1 MYRTKKS
8 IKQLTVWKNYYEALG
23 LVDKRKFAVG
33 EKVSVFDYGS
43 EEVQTAEIKKILKS
57 GEIKVNFDNG
67 DKGVNLGNEEII
79 CVEKAVIDESMP
91 VGKYYIYDEDE
102 EEDSEEEINIDDV
115 KKMKKPALLE
125 LIEEMELEIDYEGM
139 KLSELKDAVIE
150 ILESEED
157 EEEDEDEDED
167 EDEEEDEEEDED
179 EDEEE
184 DEDEDEEEDEDDED
198 EDEEEEEDE
207 DEDEE
212 DDEDEEEDDITSDA
226 INKMTKKEIKAFIKD
241 EELEIDYDDY
251 ESLDEVK
258 EAIIEE
264 LDLEEEE
271 EE

>member
-157 EEEDEDEDED
+157 EEEDEDEDE
-167 EDEEEDEEEDED
+167 
-179 EDEEE
+179 
-184 DEDEDEEEDEDDED
+184 
-198 EDEEEEEDE
+198 EEEEDE
-207 DEDEE
+207 DEDEDEE
-212 DDEDEEEDDITSDA
+212 DDEDEEEEEDEDEEEDDITSDA

>member
-157 EEEDEDEDED
+157 EEEDE
-167 EDEEEDEEEDED
+167 
-179 EDEEE
+179 
-184 DEDEDEEEDEDDED
+184 
-198 EDEEEEEDE
+198 
-207 DEDEE
+207 E